1 MPRLDDMSPS
11 DSSSTSGK
19 LKLIFAS
26 FADTL
31 KIQKIFVVEKKVFI
45 KLNSKNV
52 RNLCQF

>member
-31 KIQKIFVVEKKVFI
+31 KIQMIFFVQKKSIYKIE
-45 KLNSKNV
+45 
-52 RNLCQF
+52 